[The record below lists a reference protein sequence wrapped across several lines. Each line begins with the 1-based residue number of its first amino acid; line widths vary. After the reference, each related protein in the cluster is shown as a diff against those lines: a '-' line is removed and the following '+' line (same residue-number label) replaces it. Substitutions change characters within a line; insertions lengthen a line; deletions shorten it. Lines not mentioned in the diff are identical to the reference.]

1 MWTILSNSLGQ
12 RTMNRNDAASA
23 HSNFTE
29 QLLAELDTL
38 YRTAYYMIGDA
49 MLAEDLVQEVAI
61 KAIQGQHTFR
71 HGAKFRPWIFTI
83 LRHTVSDHY
92 RAQGKAPPA
101 VSLDSDG
108 VEFYD
113 AGSLESHFLEQLWD
127 EEVATALADLPDEMR
142 LAVLLADVE
151 GFSYQEIAGV
161 LHWPLGSVMSRLS
174 RGRQKLR
181 QRLLTYAEYKGYRK
195 S

>member
-12 RTMNRNDAASA
+12 RTMELNDAASA
-23 HSNFTE
+23 HPNFTE
-29 QLLAELDTL
+29 QLLAELDAL

-71 HGAKFRPWIFTI
+71 TGAKFRPWIFTI
-83 LRHTVSDHY
+83 LRHTVSEHY
-92 RAQGKAPPA
+92 RTQGKLPSA

-113 AGSLESHFLEQLWD
+113 AASLESHFLEQLWD
-127 EEVATALADLPDEMR
+127 EEVAAALADLPDEMR

-181 QRLLTYAEYKGYRK
+181 QRLLTYAEYKGYRQ

>member
-1 MWTILSNSLGQ
+1 M
-12 RTMNRNDAASA
+12 
-23 HSNFTE
+23 
-29 QLLAELDTL
+29 
-38 YRTAYYMIGDA
+38 
-49 MLAEDLVQEVAI
+49 

-71 HGAKFRPWIFTI
+71 KEAKFRPWIFTI

-127 EEVATALADLPDEMR
+127 EEVAAALADLPDEMR